1 MAGGFPPAIL
11 IYKQFYG
18 NIDIMSDMSNNVIKS
33 TDLPESSKP
42 VKAAAK
48 KTTAKKAAAKKID
61 SEPVVES
68 DVVSS
73 EEAPVVEKSPLPDKS
88 VAKASNGK
96 KFVFFSSGSAYSTK
110 EGIRFTRDK
119 RIYEIDEEEADHL
132 LSFDNFRLP
141 TQLELEEYYKENT

>member
-1 MAGGFPPAIL
+1 
-11 IYKQFYG
+11 
-18 NIDIMSDMSNNVIKS
+18 MSDNVIRS

-42 VKAAAK
+42 VKATAK
-48 KTTAKKAAAKKID
+48 KTTAKKDVAKKIASEQIIENNVVTNVED
-61 SEPVVES
+61 S
-68 DVVSS
+68 
-73 EEAPVVEKSPLPDKS
+73 VVEKSPLPDKS

-119 RIYEIDEEEADHL
+119 RIYEIDEKEADHL

-141 TQLELEEYYKENT
+141 TQLELEEYYRENN

>member
-1 MAGGFPPAIL
+1 
-11 IYKQFYG
+11 
-18 NIDIMSDMSNNVIKS
+18 MSDNVIRS

-48 KTTAKKAAAKKID
+48 KTTAKKDVAKKIA
-61 SEPVVES
+61 SEQIIENNVVTN
-68 DVVSS
+68 V
-73 EEAPVVEKSPLPDKS
+73 EASVVEKSPLPDKS

-119 RIYEIDEEEADHL
+119 RIYEIDEKEADHL

-141 TQLELEEYYKENT
+141 TQLELEEYYRENN